1 MLKKIFNIIMIT
13 ALTVIT
19 FNTSATTITNTQ
31 HFTYFLSIDSA
42 TVPSLPEITGAKW
55 IQLGSCNSS
64 ALHVMEEK
72 VKHVASD
79 SIITG
84 LLTEITSNKYALN
97 PQLNIFLSEIP
108 AGIEVFNTSFSN
120 FIESVHKNISTCSK
134 KTYKYLESWLRKE
147 AQISNANAESAS
159 VEYESYGE
167 TVVTAIETYFT
178 HANTTIINLISYIAE
193 HKPIF

>member
-1 MLKKIFNIIMIT
+1 MLKKIFNIIMIMI
-13 ALTVIT
+13 LIFIT
-19 FNTSATTITNTQ
+19 SNISATTITNTR

-55 IQLGSCNSS
+55 IQLGSCNSP
-64 ALHVMEEK
+64 ALHVMEEE

-79 SIITG
+79 SIITE
-84 LLTEITSNKYALN
+84 LLTEITSDKYGLN
-97 PQLNIFLSEIP
+97 PQLDIFLSEIP
-108 AGIEVFNTSFSN
+108 AGIEVFNASFSN
-120 FIESVHKNISTCSK
+120 FIKSVHENISTCSK
-134 KTYKYLESWLRKE
+134 KTYQQLESWLRKE
-147 AQISNANAESAS
+147 AQLSNANAESAS

-178 HANTTIINLISYIAE
+178 HANITIINLISYITE